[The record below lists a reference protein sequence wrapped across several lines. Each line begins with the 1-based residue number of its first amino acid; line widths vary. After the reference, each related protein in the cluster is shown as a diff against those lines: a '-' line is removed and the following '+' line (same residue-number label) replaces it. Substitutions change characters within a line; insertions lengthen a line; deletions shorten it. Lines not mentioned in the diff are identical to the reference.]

1 MKRKMTIT
9 WLIPVLGLAAAGL
22 RSLLLLS
29 VDERGLV
36 PSGHPIG
43 MALLGLTVLAFAL
56 AVVPAL
62 GKQEGDI
69 LCGGGKYAALGT
81 ALMVLGLGA
90 TVLTAETDG
99 TLMLVW
105 KVLGLCSLPALCWAA
120 WCRWQG
126 KKPDF
131 LAYAPVCVFL
141 ILHMISRYRPWSGN
155 PQWAEYGHELLGMAG
170 LLLFAYQ
177 MGAAALGM
185 ENRRVLVMAGLVG
198 SFCCLA
204 AMPFGYGY
212 LLCLGGAFWMMT
224 ECGCLQ
230 AAPGE
235 TNEERKD
242 EHL

>member
-1 MKRKMTIT
+1 MKQKMTIT

-22 RSLLLLS
+22 RSLLLLN

-36 PSGHPIG
+36 PSGHPVG
-43 MALLGLTVLAFAL
+43 MVLLGLTALAFAL
-56 AVVPAL
+56 ALIPAL
-62 GKQEGDI
+62 GKKEI
-69 LCGGGKYAALGT
+69 PSGGGKIAALGT
-81 ALMVLGLGA
+81 MLMVLGLGA
-90 TVLTAETDG
+90 TVLTAEIEG
-99 TLMLVW
+99 TLTLVW
-105 KVLGLCSLPALCWAA
+105 KALGLCSLPALCWTA

-131 LAYAPVCVFL
+131 LAYAPVCVFM

-155 PQWAEYGHELLGMAG
+155 PQWAEYGYELFGMAG

-185 ENRRVLVMAGLVG
+185 ENRRVLVIAGLVG

-204 AMPFGYGY
+204 AMPFGYGC

-230 AAPGE
+230 PAPGG
-235 TNEERKD
+235 TIDERKD
-242 EHL
+242 ENL